1 MLSLL
6 LSVSCLSSVKVLPSW
21 RAMAVPVG
29 ISDFR
34 HKLEACFWEE
44 ISAITVPPRRAL
56 FHYCVL
62 FARVSAEVKYK
73 KQPWGLVKSVIEKN
87 TWGGIQ
93 ENFKQLGETFSSLCC
108 SKEATFAIYVFVA
121 VKPGSLKKGLE
132 KRQHLS
138 SLERQNFCHQC
149 ICQFQGMKE
158 ALWLR
163 RGSCI
168 PGHNCFQKET
178 WGAAGKLLFSTACA
192 YL

>member
-29 ISDFR
+29 MSDFR

-138 SLERQNFCHQC
+138 SLERQNF
-149 ICQFQGMKE
+149 
-158 ALWLR
+158 LSSVYLPV
-163 RGSCI
+163 
-168 PGHNCFQKET
+168 PGYERSLVAKKGLLYT
-178 WGAAGKLLFSTACA
+178 WS
-192 YL
+192 